1 MRSSNGGNPAGSK
14 NSGDNDDHDDDNDD
28 DDDVDDVCV
37 GKDDNALYTAT
48 QCDPGSSLS
57 S

>member
-14 NSGDNDDHDDDNDD
+14 NSGDDDDADDDH
-28 DDDVDDVCV
+28 DVCV
-37 GKDDNALYTAT
+37 GRREDDNALYTAT